1 MISFVLTP
9 IGRADRVPPT
19 MRIALVNPI
28 TRRTQG
34 YHTVGSY
41 IPQLGLQVLARLVPD
56 GHQVDIIDEIFGTKA
71 TDEIIEKGNYDLV
84 GLTAY
89 TSGATRAYEIAKGCR
104 KHGIKTIMGGP
115 HASACP
121 EEAAQFFDSV
131 AIGET
136 DEIWPQIVRDA
147 AAGKLAPRYE
157 GKLSN
162 LEETGLGAAA
172 QNILPIN
179 GKYSVSAI
187 QTSRGCPVGCEYCS
201 VTRFNGAPIRRRRI
215 ADILKEWNETPKRF
229 IFVVD
234 DNFFG
239 VGPSHAEW
247 AKELLRAIIKHGKKR
262 LWFSQTTI
270 NMGEDREGLD
280 LAYKAGC
287 RGMLIGFETF
297 NEKTL
302 KAYHKGINRN
312 NLSRYQELVNGFHKS
327 GVSVFG
333 GFIIGSD
340 DDNTQAVADTA
351 LAAVKMG
358 VDIIQITNLTPLP
371 GTTMFDRYAGGKRLF
386 ATDYPADWERYTFV
400 ETVYNPRHMSARE
413 LDEAIYELRY
423 AAAKENWVWKRTLKT
438 LWHTRS
444 LTTALFVHGMNVGWR
459 KMAVVQA
466 PHDEKRFGFA
476 PRESSRMDKIRAA
489 FRMNLKKGYTVP
501 DYWKDEDD
509 SAPGFQS
516 LPEAGLR
523 LPVLGAAPEP
533 VN

>member
-1 MISFVLTP
+1 
-9 IGRADRVPPT
+9 

-56 GHQVDIIDEIFGTKA
+56 GHKVDIIDEIFGTKA
-71 TDEIIEKGNYDLV
+71 TDDIIEKGQYDLV

-115 HASACP
+115 HASARP
-121 EEAAQFFDSV
+121 DEAAEFFDSV

-162 LEETGLGAAA
+162 LDETGLGSAA
-172 QNILPIN
+172 QDILPIN

-215 ADILKEWNETPKRF
+215 EDILKEWNETPKRF

-239 VGPSHAEW
+239 VGEAHAEW

-270 NMGEDREGLD
+270 NMGEDREGMR

-312 NLSRYQELVNGFHKS
+312 NLSRYQELVDGFHRE
-327 GVSVFG
+327 GVAVFG

-340 DDNTQAVADTA
+340 DDNTDAVADTA
-351 LAAVKMG
+351 MAAVKMG

-371 GTTMFDRYAGGKRLF
+371 GTTMFDRYSGGKRLF
-386 ATDYPADWERYTFV
+386 ATNYPADWERYTFV
-400 ETVYNPRHMSARE
+400 ETVYNPKHMTSRE

-423 AAAKENWVWKRTLKT
+423 AAAKESWVWKRTLKT

-444 LTTALFVHGMNVGWR
+444 LTTALFVHGMNVGWK
-459 KMAVVQA
+459 KMAIVQT
-466 PHDEKRFGFA
+466 PHDEERFGFA
-476 PRESSRMDKIRAA
+476 PRASSRMDKIRAA
-489 FRMNLKKGYTVP
+489 FRMNLKKGFTLP
-501 DYWKDEDD
+501 SYWQDGDAE
-509 SAPGFQS
+509 SAGV
-516 LPEAGLR
+516 EAAMPASVSAVASR
-523 LPVLGAAPEP
+523 MALPVIGAAPEP